1 MDKLLEIG
9 EIGLLR
15 DIPSDLIFLT
25 NENKFYKQSIVN
37 LKFEKRILICDIV
50 VLVIYIIWS
59 EIKKSEE
66 KPSS

>member
-15 DIPSDLIFLT
+15 DIPSDLTFLT
-25 NENKFYKQSIVN
+25 NDNTLLKHTNNK
-37 LKFEKRILICDIV
+37 LKIEKRLLLCGIV
-50 VLVIYIIWS
+50 VLVLYFIWS

-66 KPSS
+66 KLNS